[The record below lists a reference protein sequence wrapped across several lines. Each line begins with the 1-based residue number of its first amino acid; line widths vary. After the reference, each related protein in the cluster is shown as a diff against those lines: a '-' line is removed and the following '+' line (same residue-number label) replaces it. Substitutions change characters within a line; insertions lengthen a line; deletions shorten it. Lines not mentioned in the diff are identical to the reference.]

1 MAAPSPQDVPA
12 GSPPTTRGESFRWL
26 PRRVRPRVAAGV
38 LALVVASVLALAVA
52 AGWLSVLGGIALA
65 AFALSTGAFAV
76 YVVEIVRPIRALV
89 VATQRLA
96 GGDLSQ
102 RVAQEGGGEI
112 GELGRA
118 FNTMASSLEQNRRD
132 LEAQNVE
139 LARLAH
145 LLRAV
150 LDSTVDGI
158 LLTDL
163 DGNLQLANRPMLR
176 YAAELGFAEEGTAID
191 RLLSIAPKVADVD
204 RFRETMER
212 LRTHPDELS
221 LDEFELLEPRRTFQ
235 GFTAPVR
242 GDGDGFVGRIWTLR
256 EMTQERELDRLKDD
270 FVASVSHELRTP
282 LTAITGFLELLRTR
296 APGPLTAEQERFL
309 SIVYRSAER
318 LQRLVGDLLFVA
330 YLDAR
335 GLALRLDDI
344 DVGAVVAH
352 GVEAVAATAH
362 GREIDLRHDA
372 QPVPRVRGDRE
383 RLAQLVENLLSN
395 ALKFTPAGGSVVART
410 FPERDVL
417 VLEVEDTGAGI
428 PTADQQRL
436 FERFFRS
443 SMATAQA
450 IPGLGL
456 GLVIAKA
463 IVDAHGGELSVTSE
477 PGSGTCFRVEL
488 PLP

>member
-38 LALVVASVLALAVA
+38 RALVVAS
-52 AGWLSVLGGIALA
+52 
-65 AFALSTGAFAV
+65 
-76 YVVEIVRPIRALV
+76 
-89 VATQRLA
+89 QRLA

-256 EMTQERELDRLKDD
+256 EMTQEREL
-270 FVASVSHELRTP
+270 
-282 LTAITGFLELLRTR
+282 
-296 APGPLTAEQERFL
+296 
-309 SIVYRSAER
+309 
-318 LQRLVGDLLFVA
+318 
-330 YLDAR
+330 
-335 GLALRLDDI
+335 
-344 DVGAVVAH
+344 
-352 GVEAVAATAH
+352 
-362 GREIDLRHDA
+362 
-372 QPVPRVRGDRE
+372 
-383 RLAQLVENLLSN
+383 
-395 ALKFTPAGGSVVART
+395 
-410 FPERDVL
+410 
-417 VLEVEDTGAGI
+417 
-428 PTADQQRL
+428 
-436 FERFFRS
+436 
-443 SMATAQA
+443 
-450 IPGLGL
+450 
-456 GLVIAKA
+456 
-463 IVDAHGGELSVTSE
+463 
-477 PGSGTCFRVEL
+477 
-488 PLP
+488 